1 MSRLLYIAGD
11 SELAKKTL
19 RLYVQVVSKAR
30 EAGIAGD
37 YDTDRHWVE
46 TLVQGSRMLCRLGI
60 SRPGLDGVEEVKEAG
75 ELIEKAKTRL
85 DRDDKELVARVAL
98 AEGVW
103 HVVSALIGE
112 QQTFMHNMHRY
123 SVYTRHSEG
132 DAEGRPKQF
141 ALALA
146 QFIKSV
152 GTYPTAAA
160 HHHLALSLALPGP
173 SQDLDEAVASA
184 GAAVELASH
193 EIRHWHLLGLLLSA
207 QGQWEKAKEALEFGV
222 SIGEAV
228 SESDENGEF
237 EGSLIPEQGPSQTG
251 TKTKDVGPDETP
263 VEVSAASS
271 VVDVRTVEYAPNPN
285 HSSTFLGSLL
295 EPDAITIPQAATLL
309 QPLPDYPA
317 PSPRDAFEYAL
328 QLRLTQMALTEHME
342 GPEGAERKWV
352 NVYGWIA
359 ERRGSASETPR
370 KPFGFPTLG
379 GFNRSFGSEIIHGY
393 RTTISGYTNRFG
405 IRGTC
410 FDIPIHRPR
419 ERN

>member
-46 TLVQGSRMLCRLGI
+46 TLVQGSRMLCRLGM
-60 SRPGLDGVEEVKEAG
+60 SRPGLDGIEEVTEAG
-75 ELIEKAKTRL
+75 ELIEKAKMRL

-103 HVVSALIGE
+103 HMVSALIGE
-112 QQTFMHNMHRY
+112 QLISFMPNIHRY
-123 SVYTRHSEG
+123 SIYVRYSEA

-222 SIGEAV
+222 SIGEVA

-237 EGSLIPEQGPSQTG
+237 EGSLNPEQGPSQDS

-263 VEVSAASS
+263 VQRSAASS
-271 VVDVRTVEYAPNPN
+271 VVGVRTAEYPNPDC
-285 HSSTFLGSLL
+285 SSTFSGSLL
-295 EPDAITIPQAATLL
+295 ESDVITIPQAATLL
-309 QPLPDYPA
+309 QPLPDHPA

-328 QLRLTQMALTEHME
+328 QIRLTQMALTEHVE
-342 GPEGAERKWV
+342 GPEGAERTWV

-359 ERRGSASETPR
+359 ERRGSAPETPR
-370 KPFGFPTLG
+370 EPFVLPPLG
-379 GFNRSFGSEIIHGY
+379 GFDRSFDSEIIHGY
-393 RTTISGYTNRFG
+393 RSTISGYTDGFG
-405 IRGTC
+405 IRSAC
-410 FDIPIHRPR
+410 FDIPIH
-419 ERN
+419 